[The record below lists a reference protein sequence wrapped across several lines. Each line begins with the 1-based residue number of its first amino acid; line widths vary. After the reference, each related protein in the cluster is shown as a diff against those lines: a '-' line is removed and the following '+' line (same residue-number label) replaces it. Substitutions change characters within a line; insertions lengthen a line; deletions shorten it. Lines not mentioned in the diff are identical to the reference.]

1 MQNGALN
8 RTRYKDRFG
17 EVASGM
23 GFGKIGQYF
32 FYYLRNMQRAF
43 LKNLLWL
50 QLLNWLVKPLWILWI
65 EREIQLRMGDSW
77 YGVYTLHFNL
87 VLLFAVLLDA
97 GLNTYAARE
106 IAANGKLGHPRRML
120 FLRLGLGLIY
130 VCLVLMIAQ
139 MQSGIQMQF
148 LIYALINQ
156 VLASVVL
163 MLRAVL
169 QGKQRFISDSWLSV
183 VDRLVALGVCTWMLR
198 TFTVEMFGSEGG
210 VLSFQIAQFFGYAT
224 ALVLGLILVF
234 WQGRTTSESVSLSSD
249 SPNAVTKDV
258 DATKKQVDAVA
269 QKNPTQKSLGDW
281 SKEVVW
287 FGVMALAMSI
297 FTRIDVQMIQWL
309 SAPHLKDVAELLD
322 ADAIKAQLAAGY
334 AEIGLYTRGYRLLDA
349 GLIFSALL
357 STQLLPLFSKR
368 LASGDDN
375 GEVIWLSFRLVL
387 WVSLGAA
394 MGAWFYGEPLINWLY
409 HGQMQ
414 QAALITQNGVD
425 LPRTMEYSGEILN
438 AAMIFKV
445 LMLAFVPMS
454 LVHVFGTFVT
464 ASGHMKWLATMAFV
478 CVGVNIAF
486 NYIEIPKLGALGAAT
501 GCLITQWVFAGA
513 CLIKTQKLGGY
524 EWRWRNFEIVF
535 YQIVFGMICF
545 GMVKYGLGLKG
556 INGLVLS
563 AVIYAISVGWL
574 FFFHEIRRWAAKF
587 RRTKGSP
594 S

>member
-1 MQNGALN
+1 M
-8 RTRYKDRFG
+8 
-17 EVASGM
+17 
-23 GFGKIGQYF
+23 
-32 FYYLRNMQRAF
+32 
-43 LKNLLWL
+43 WL

-120 FLRLGLGLIY
+120 FLRLGLGLVY
-130 VCLVLMIAQ
+130 VCLVLMVSQ

-148 LIYALINQ
+148 LLFALINQ
-156 VLASVVL
+156 ILASVVL
-163 MLRAVL
+163 MMRAVL
-169 QGKQRFISDSWLSV
+169 QGKQRFVSDSWLSV

-198 TFTVEMFGSEGG
+198 IFTVEMFASEGG
-210 VLSFQIAQFFGYAT
+210 VLNFQVAQFFGYAT

-234 WQGRTTSESVSLSSD
+234 WRGKSASEFTRLASNSS
-249 SPNAVTKDV
+249 NEE
-258 DATKKQVDAVA
+258 KKEVNVIE
-269 QKNPTQKSLGDW
+269 QKNPTPKSLGDW

-287 FGVMALAMSI
+287 FGIMALAMSI

-309 SAPHLKDVAELLD
+309 SASRLEGVADILD
-322 ADAIKAQLAAGY
+322 ADAIKSQLAAGY

-368 LASGDDN
+368 LATGDDN
-375 GEVIWLSFRLVL
+375 GEVIWMSFRLVL

-409 HGQMQ
+409 HGQMELG
-414 QAALITQNGVD
+414 ATLTQNGVD
-425 LPRTMEYSGEILN
+425 IPQAMVYSGEILN

-464 ASGHMKWLATMAFV
+464 ASGQMKWLASLAFV
-478 CVGVNIAF
+478 CVGINIAF
-486 NYIEIPKLGALGAAT
+486 NYIEIPKVGALGAAT

-513 CLIKTQKLGGY
+513 CLVKTQKLGGY

-545 GMVKYGLGLKG
+545 GMVKYGLGQTG
-556 INGLVLS
+556 ISGLVLS

>member
-1 MQNGALN
+1 M
-8 RTRYKDRFG
+8 
-17 EVASGM
+17 
-23 GFGKIGQYF
+23 
-32 FYYLRNMQRAF
+32 
-43 LKNLLWL
+43 WL

-120 FLRLGLGLIY
+120 FLRLGLGLVY
-130 VCLVLMIAQ
+130 VCLVLIVAQ

-148 LIYALINQ
+148 LLYALINQ

-183 VDRLVALGVCTWMLR
+183 VDRLVALAVCTWMLR

-210 VLSFQIAQFFGYAT
+210 VLSFQIAQFFGYAA
-224 ALVLGLILVF
+224 ALILGLILVF
-234 WQGRTTSESVSLSSD
+234 WRGKTTSESTYESVSIAPD
-249 SPNAVTKDV
+249 SQDALKTGL
-258 DATKKQVDAVA
+258 DATKKQVGDTAP
-269 QKNPTQKSLGDW
+269 KNPTSKSLGDW

-287 FGVMALAMSI
+287 FGIMALAMSI

-309 SAPHLKDVAELLD
+309 SAPNLEGVADILD
-322 ADAIKAQLAAGY
+322 AEAIKSHLAAGY

-368 LASGDDN
+368 LATGDDN
-375 GEVIWLSFRLVL
+375 SEVIWMSFRLVL
-387 WVSLGAA
+387 WVSMGAA

-414 QAALITQNGVD
+414 SGGTLIVNGVD
-425 LPRTMEYSGEILN
+425 VPQTMVYSGEILN

-464 ASGHMKWLATMAFV
+464 ASGQMKWLASLAFV
-478 CVGVNIAF
+478 CVGINVAF
-486 NYIEIPKLGALGAAT
+486 NYIEIPKVGALGAAT

-545 GMVKYGLGLKG
+545 GMVKYGLGMTG
-556 INGLVLS
+556 ISGLVLS

>member
-1 MQNGALN
+1 M
-8 RTRYKDRFG
+8 
-17 EVASGM
+17 
-23 GFGKIGQYF
+23 
-32 FYYLRNMQRAF
+32 
-43 LKNLLWL
+43 WL

-120 FLRLGLGLIY
+120 FLRLGLGLVY

-148 LIYALINQ
+148 LLYALINQ

-183 VDRLVALGVCTWMLR
+183 VDRLVALAVCTWMLR

-224 ALVLGLILVF
+224 ALILGLILVF
-234 WQGRTTSESVSLSSD
+234 WRGKTTSESTYESVSIASD
-249 SPNAVTKDV
+249 SQ
-258 DATKKQVDAVA
+258 DAL
-269 QKNPTQKSLGDW
+269 N
-281 SKEVVW
+281 KEVVW
-287 FGVMALAMSI
+287 FGIMALAMSI

-309 SAPHLKDVAELLD
+309 SASRLEGVADILD
-322 ADAIKAQLAAGY
+322 AEAIKSHLAAGY

-368 LASGDDN
+368 LATGDDN
-375 GEVIWLSFRLVL
+375 SEVIWMSFRLVL
-387 WVSLGAA
+387 WVSMGAA

-409 HGQMQ
+409 HGQMELG
-414 QAALITQNGVD
+414 ATLTQNGVD
-425 LPRTMEYSGEILN
+425 IPQAMVYSGEILN

-464 ASGHMKWLATMAFV
+464 ASGQMKWLASLAFV
-478 CVGVNIAF
+478 CVGINVAF
-486 NYIEIPKLGALGAAT
+486 NYIEIPKVGALGAAT

-524 EWRWRNFEIVF
+524 EWRWRKFEIVF

-545 GMVKYGLGLKG
+545 GMVKYGLGMTG
-556 INGLVLS
+556 ISGLVLS

>member
-1 MQNGALN
+1 M
-8 RTRYKDRFG
+8 
-17 EVASGM
+17 
-23 GFGKIGQYF
+23 
-32 FYYLRNMQRAF
+32 
-43 LKNLLWL
+43 WL

-120 FLRLGLGLIY
+120 FLRLGLGLVY
-130 VCLVLMIAQ
+130 VCLVLTIAQ

-148 LIYALINQ
+148 LSYALINQ
-156 VLASVVL
+156 ILASVVL

-183 VDRLVALGVCTWMLR
+183 VDRLVALAVCTWMLK
-198 TFTVEMFGSEGG
+198 TFTVGMFASEGG
-210 VLSFQIAQFFGYAT
+210 VLNFQVAQFFGYAT
-224 ALVLGLILVF
+224 ALILGLILVF
-234 WQGRTTSESVSLSSD
+234 WRGKTTSESKYESVSIA
-249 SPNAVTKDV
+249 PNSQDALKKGF
-258 DATKKQVDAVA
+258 DATKKQVGATVL
-269 QKNPTQKSLGDW
+269 KNPTSKSLGDW

-287 FGVMALAMSI
+287 FGIMALAMSI

-309 SAPHLKDVAELLD
+309 SAPNLEDIADILD
-322 ADAIKAQLAAGY
+322 AEAIKSQLAAGY

-368 LASGDDN
+368 LATGGDN
-375 GEVIWLSFRLVL
+375 SEVIWMSFRLVL
-387 WVSLGAA
+387 WVSMGAA

-414 QAALITQNGVD
+414 SGGTLIVNGVD
-425 LPRTMEYSGEILN
+425 IPQAMVYSGEILN

-464 ASGHMKWLATMAFV
+464 ASGQMKWLASLAFV
-478 CVGVNIAF
+478 CVGINVAF
-486 NYIEIPKLGALGAAT
+486 NYIEIPKVGALGAAT

-513 CLIKTQKLGGY
+513 CFVKTQKLGGY

-545 GMVKYGLGLKG
+545 GMVKYGLGMTG
-556 INGLVLS
+556 INGLIVS
-563 AVIYAISVGWL
+563 ALIYAISVGWL
-574 FFFHEIRRWAAKF
+574 FFFHEIRRWATKF

>member
-1 MQNGALN
+1 M
-8 RTRYKDRFG
+8 
-17 EVASGM
+17 
-23 GFGKIGQYF
+23 
-32 FYYLRNMQRAF
+32 
-43 LKNLLWL
+43 WL

-120 FLRLGLGLIY
+120 FLRLGLGLVY

-139 MQSGIQMQF
+139 LQSGIQMQF
-148 LIYALINQ
+148 LLYALINQ

-169 QGKQRFISDSWLSV
+169 QGKQRFISDSWLSIL
-183 VDRLVALGVCTWMLR
+183 DRLVALGICTWMLR

-234 WQGRTTSESVSLSSD
+234 WRGKITSESKSLASD
-249 SPNAVTKDV
+249 SPIALKKGL
-258 DATKKQVDAVA
+258 DATKKEVDAIT

-287 FGVMALAMSI
+287 FGIMALAMSI

-309 SAPHLKDVAELLD
+309 SA
-322 ADAIKAQLAAGY
+322 
-334 AEIGLYTRGYRLLDA
+334 
-349 GLIFSALL
+349 S
-357 STQLLPLFSKR
+357 R
-368 LASGDDN
+368 LATGDDN
-375 GEVIWLSFRLVL
+375 GEVIWMSFRLVL

-409 HGQMQ
+409 HGQMELG
-414 QAALITQNGVD
+414 ATLTQNGVD
-425 LPRTMEYSGEILN
+425 MPRAMVYSGEILN

-464 ASGHMKWLATMAFV
+464 ASGQMKWLASLAFV
-478 CVGVNIAF
+478 CVGINVAF
-486 NYIEIPKLGALGAAT
+486 NYIEIPKVGALGAAT

-545 GMVKYGLGLKG
+545 GMVKYGLGMTG
-556 INGLVLS
+556 ISGLVLS

>member
-1 MQNGALN
+1 M
-8 RTRYKDRFG
+8 
-17 EVASGM
+17 
-23 GFGKIGQYF
+23 
-32 FYYLRNMQRAF
+32 
-43 LKNLLWL
+43 WL

-120 FLRLGLGLIY
+120 FLRLGLGLVY
-130 VCLVLMIAQ
+130 VCLVLMVAQ

-148 LIYALINQ
+148 LLFALINQ
-156 VLASVVL
+156 ILASVVL
-163 MLRAVL
+163 MMRAVL
-169 QGKQRFISDSWLSV
+169 QGKQRFVSDSWLSV

-198 TFTVEMFGSEGG
+198 TFTLEMFASEGG
-210 VLSFQIAQFFGYAT
+210 VLNFQVAQFFGYAT

-234 WQGRTTSESVSLSSD
+234 WRGKSASESKSVASD
-249 SPNAVTKDV
+249 SAGTVKKDV
-258 DATKKQVDAVA
+258 DVIA
-269 QKNPTQKSLGDW
+269 QKNATQKSLGDW

-287 FGVMALAMSI
+287 FGIMALAMSI

-309 SAPHLKDVAELLD
+309 SVSRLEGVADILD
-322 ADAIKAQLAAGY
+322 ADSIKSQLAAGY

-368 LASGDDN
+368 LATGDDN
-375 GEVIWLSFRLVL
+375 GEVIWMSFRLVL

-409 HGQMQ
+409 HGQMELG
-414 QAALITQNGVD
+414 ATLTQNGVD
-425 LPRTMEYSGEILN
+425 VPQAMVYSGEILN

-464 ASGHMKWLATMAFV
+464 ASGQMKWLASLAFV
-478 CVGVNIAF
+478 CVGINIAF
-486 NYIEIPKLGALGAAT
+486 NYIEIPKVGALGAAT

-513 CLIKTQKLGGY
+513 CLVKTQKLGGY

-545 GMVKYGLGLKG
+545 GMVKYGLGLTG
-556 INGLVLS
+556 ISGLILS

>member
-1 MQNGALN
+1 M
-8 RTRYKDRFG
+8 
-17 EVASGM
+17 
-23 GFGKIGQYF
+23 
-32 FYYLRNMQRAF
+32 
-43 LKNLLWL
+43 WL

-120 FLRLGLGLIY
+120 FLRLGLGFVY
-130 VCLVLMIAQ
+130 VCLVLMVSQ

-148 LIYALINQ
+148 LLFALINQ
-156 VLASVVL
+156 ILASVVL
-163 MLRAVL
+163 MMRAVL
-169 QGKQRFISDSWLSV
+169 QGKQRFVSDSWLSV

-198 TFTVEMFGSEGG
+198 TFTVEMFASEGG
-210 VLSFQIAQFFGYAT
+210 VLNFQVAQSFGYAT

-234 WQGRTTSESVSLSSD
+234 WRGKSTSEFTSLASD
-249 SPNAVTKDV
+249 SSNEEKKEVDV
-258 DATKKQVDAVA
+258 IA
-269 QKNPTQKSLGDW
+269 QKNLTQKSLGDW

-287 FGVMALAMSI
+287 FGIMALAMSI

-309 SAPHLKDVAELLD
+309 SAPRLDGVADLLD
-322 ADAIKAQLAAGY
+322 ADAIKLQLAAGY

-368 LASGDDN
+368 LATGDDN
-375 GEVIWLSFRLVL
+375 GEVIWMSFRLVL

-409 HGQMQ
+409 HGQMELG
-414 QAALITQNGVD
+414 ATLTQNGVD
-425 LPRTMEYSGEILN
+425 IPQAMVYSGEILN

-445 LMLAFVPMS
+445 LMLAFIPMS

-464 ASGHMKWLATMAFV
+464 ASGQMKWLASLAFV
-478 CVGVNIAF
+478 CVGINIAF
-486 NYIEIPKLGALGAAT
+486 NYIEIPKVGALGAAT

-513 CLIKTQKLGGY
+513 CLVKTQKLGGY

-535 YQIVFGMICF
+535 YQIVFGIICF
-545 GMVKYGLGLKG
+545 GMVKYGLGLTG
-556 INGLVLS
+556 ISGLVLS

>member
-1 MQNGALN
+1 M
-8 RTRYKDRFG
+8 
-17 EVASGM
+17 
-23 GFGKIGQYF
+23 
-32 FYYLRNMQRAF
+32 
-43 LKNLLWL
+43 
-50 QLLNWLVKPLWILWI
+50 
-65 EREIQLRMGDSW
+65 QLRMGDSW

-120 FLRLGLGLIY
+120 FLRLGLGLVY
-130 VCLVLMIAQ
+130 VCLVLTIAQ

-148 LIYALINQ
+148 LLYALINQ
-156 VLASVVL
+156 ILASVVL

-183 VDRLVALGVCTWMLR
+183 VDRLVALAVCTWMLR
-198 TFTVEMFGSEGG
+198 TFTVEMFASEGG
-210 VLSFQIAQFFGYAT
+210 VMNFQVAQFFGYAT

-234 WQGRTTSESVSLSSD
+234 WRGKTASESVSLSSD

-258 DATKKQVDAVA
+258 DATKKEVDGIAE
-269 QKNPTQKSLGDW
+269 KKPNQKSLGDW

-287 FGVMALAMSI
+287 FGIMALAMSI

-309 SAPHLKDVAELLD
+309 SAPNLEDIADILD
-322 ADAIKAQLAAGY
+322 AEAIKSQLAAGY

-375 GEVIWLSFRLVL
+375 SEVIWMSFRLVL
-387 WVSLGAA
+387 WVSLGAV

-409 HGQMQ
+409 HGQMELG
-414 QAALITQNGVD
+414 ATLTQNGVD
-425 LPRTMEYSGEILN
+425 IPQAMVYSGEILN

-464 ASGHMKWLATMAFV
+464 ASGQMKWLASLAFV
-478 CVGVNIAF
+478 CVGINVAF
-486 NYIEIPKLGALGAAT
+486 NYIEIPKVGALGAAI
-501 GCLITQWVFAGA
+501 GCLITQCVFAGA
-513 CLIKTQKLGGY
+513 CLVKTQKLGGY

-545 GMVKYGLGLKG
+545 GMVKYGLEMTG
-556 INGLVLS
+556 INGLIVS
-563 AVIYAISVGWL
+563 ALIYAIIVGWL

>member
-1 MQNGALN
+1 
-8 RTRYKDRFG
+8 
-17 EVASGM
+17 
-23 GFGKIGQYF
+23 
-32 FYYLRNMQRAF
+32 MQRAF

-120 FLRLGLGLIY
+120 FLRLGLGLVY
-130 VCLVLMIAQ
+130 VCLVLVVAHL
-139 MQSGIQMQF
+139 QSGIQIQF
-148 LIYALINQ
+148 LLYALINQ
-156 VLASVVL
+156 ILASVVL

-234 WQGRTTSESVSLSSD
+234 WRGKLASESADESVSLASD
-249 SPNAVTKDV
+249 TENAEKY
-258 DATKKQVDAVA
+258 
-269 QKNPTQKSLGDW
+269 PTPKSLGDW
-281 SKEVVW
+281 SREVVW
-287 FGVMALAMSI
+287 FGIMALAMSI

-309 SAPHLKDVAELLD
+309 STPNLEGIADILD
-322 ADAIKAQLAAGY
+322 SDAIKTQLASGY

-368 LASGDDN
+368 LASRDDN
-375 GEVIWLSFRLVL
+375 SEVIWMSFRLVL

-409 HGQMQ
+409 HGQM
-414 QAALITQNGVD
+414 LSGGTLTVNGVD
-425 LPRTMEYSGEILN
+425 VPQAMVYSGEILN

-454 LVHVFGTFVT
+454 LVHVFGTYVT
-464 ASGHMKWLATMAFV
+464 ATGNMKWLATLAFV
-478 CVGVNIAF
+478 CVGVNVVF
-486 NYIEIPKLGALGAAT
+486 NFFEIPKVGALGAAT

-513 CLIKTQKLGGY
+513 CLVKTQKLGGY
-524 EWRWRNFEIVF
+524 EWRWRDFEMVF

-545 GMVKYGLGLKG
+545 GMVKYGLGMTG
-556 INGLVLS
+556 INGLFLS

>member
-1 MQNGALN
+1 MRGN
-8 RTRYKDRFG
+8 F
-17 EVASGM
+17 V
-23 GFGKIGQYF
+23 
-32 FYYLRNMQRAF
+32 
-43 LKNLLWL
+43 KNLLWL

-65 EREIQLRMGDSW
+65 EREIQLRMGDGW

-106 IAANGKLGHPRRML
+106 IAAHGKLGHPRRML
-120 FLRLGLGLIY
+120 FLRLGLGLVY
-130 VCLVLMIAQ
+130 VCLVLTIAQ
-139 MQSGIQMQF
+139 MQSGIQMEF
-148 LIYALINQ
+148 LSYALINQ
-156 VLASVVL
+156 ILASVVL

-169 QGKQRFISDSWLSV
+169 QGKQRFVSDSWLSV

-198 TFTVEMFGSEGG
+198 TFTVEMFASEGG
-210 VLSFQIAQFFGYAT
+210 VLNFQVAQFFGYAT

-234 WQGRTTSESVSLSSD
+234 WQGKSASESKSVASD
-249 SPNAVTKDV
+249 SAGTVKKDV
-258 DATKKQVDAVA
+258 DVTKKQGGATADN
-269 QKNPTQKSLGDW
+269 KPTQKSLGDW
-281 SKEVVW
+281 SREIVW
-287 FGVMALAMSI
+287 FGIMALAMSI

-309 SAPHLKDVAELLD
+309 SVSRLEGVADILD
-322 ADAIKAQLAAGY
+322 ADSIKSQLAAGY

-368 LASGDDN
+368 LATGDDN
-375 GEVIWLSFRLVL
+375 GEVIWMSFRLVL

-409 HGQMQ
+409 QGQMELG
-414 QAALITQNGVD
+414 ATLTQNGVNV
-425 LPRTMEYSGEILN
+425 PQAMVYSGEILN

-464 ASGHMKWLATMAFV
+464 ASGQMKWLASLAFV
-478 CVGVNIAF
+478 CVGINIAF
-486 NYIEIPKLGALGAAT
+486 NYIEIPKVGALGAAT

-513 CLIKTQKLGGY
+513 CLVKTQKLGGY

-545 GMVKYGLGLKG
+545 GMVKYGLGLTG
-556 INGLVLS
+556 ISGLILS

>member
-1 MQNGALN
+1 
-8 RTRYKDRFG
+8 
-17 EVASGM
+17 
-23 GFGKIGQYF
+23 
-32 FYYLRNMQRAF
+32 MQRAF

-120 FLRLGLGLIY
+120 FLRLGLGLVY
-130 VCLVLMIAQ
+130 VCLVLMVAQ

-148 LIYALINQ
+148 LLFALINQ
-156 VLASVVL
+156 ILASVVL
-163 MLRAVL
+163 MMRAVL
-169 QGKQRFISDSWLSV
+169 QGKQRFVSDSWLSV

-198 TFTVEMFGSEGG
+198 TFTLEMFASEGG
-210 VLSFQIAQFFGYAT
+210 VLNFQVAQFFGYAT

-234 WQGRTTSESVSLSSD
+234 WRGKSASESKSVASD
-249 SPNAVTKDV
+249 SAGTVKKDV
-258 DATKKQVDAVA
+258 DVIA
-269 QKNPTQKSLGDW
+269 QKNATQKSLGDW

-287 FGVMALAMSI
+287 FGIMALAMSI

-309 SAPHLKDVAELLD
+309 SVSRLEGVADILD
-322 ADAIKAQLAAGY
+322 ADSIKSQLAAGY

-368 LASGDDN
+368 LATGDDN
-375 GEVIWLSFRLVL
+375 GEVIWMSFRLVL

-409 HGQMQ
+409 QGQMELG
-414 QAALITQNGVD
+414 ATLTQNGVNV
-425 LPRTMEYSGEILN
+425 PQAMVYSGEILN

-464 ASGHMKWLATMAFV
+464 ASGQMKWLASLAFV
-478 CVGVNIAF
+478 CVGINIAF
-486 NYIEIPKLGALGAAT
+486 NYIEIPKVGALGAAT

-513 CLIKTQKLGGY
+513 CLVKTQKLGGY

-545 GMVKYGLGLKG
+545 GMVKYGLGLTG
-556 INGLVLS
+556 ISGLILS

>member
-1 MQNGALN
+1 
-8 RTRYKDRFG
+8 
-17 EVASGM
+17 
-23 GFGKIGQYF
+23 
-32 FYYLRNMQRAF
+32 MQRAF

-120 FLRLGLGLIY
+120 FLRLGLGLVY

-148 LIYALINQ
+148 LLYALINQ
-156 VLASVVL
+156 ILASVVL

-183 VDRLVALGVCTWMLR
+183 VDRLVALAVCTWMLR

-224 ALVLGLILVF
+224 ALILGLILVF
-234 WQGRTTSESVSLSSD
+234 WRGKTTSESKYESVSIASD
-249 SPNAVTKDV
+249 SEDALKKGL
-258 DATKKQVDAVA
+258 DATKKQVGATA
-269 QKNPTQKSLGDW
+269 PKNPTSKSLGDW

-287 FGVMALAMSI
+287 FGIMALAMSI

-309 SAPHLKDVAELLD
+309 SAPNLEGVADILD
-322 ADAIKAQLAAGY
+322 ADAIKSQLAAGY

-368 LASGDDN
+368 LATGDDN
-375 GEVIWLSFRLVL
+375 SEVIWMSFRLVL

-414 QAALITQNGVD
+414 SGGTLIVNGVD
-425 LPRTMEYSGEILN
+425 VPQAMVYSGEILN

-464 ASGHMKWLATMAFV
+464 ASGQMKWLASLAFI
-478 CVGVNIAF
+478 CVGINVAF
-486 NYIEIPKLGALGAAT
+486 NYIEIPKVGALGAAT

-545 GMVKYGLGLKG
+545 GMVKYGLGMTG
-556 INGLVLS
+556 ISGLVLS

>member
-1 MQNGALN
+1 
-8 RTRYKDRFG
+8 
-17 EVASGM
+17 
-23 GFGKIGQYF
+23 
-32 FYYLRNMQRAF
+32 MQRAF

-148 LIYALINQ
+148 LLYALINQ

-258 DATKKQVDAVA
+258 RATKKQVDAVA
-269 QKNPTQKSLGDW
+269 QKKPNQKSLGDW

-287 FGVMALAMSI
+287 FGLMALAMSI

-309 SAPHLKDVAELLD
+309 SAPQLDGVADLLG
-322 ADAIKAQLAAGY
+322 AGAIKAQLAAGY

-375 GEVIWLSFRLVL
+375 SEVIWMSFRLVL

-464 ASGHMKWLATMAFV
+464 ASGHMKWLATLAFV

-486 NYIEIPKLGALGAAT
+486 NCIEIPKVGALGAAT
-501 GCLITQWVFAGA
+501 GCLITQCVFAGA
-513 CLIKTQKLGGY
+513 CLMKTQKLGGY

-535 YQIVFGMICF
+535 YQILFGMICF
-545 GMVKYGLGLKG
+545 GMVKYGLGMTG

-563 AVIYAISVGWL
+563 ALIYAISVGWL

>member
-1 MQNGALN
+1 
-8 RTRYKDRFG
+8 
-17 EVASGM
+17 
-23 GFGKIGQYF
+23 
-32 FYYLRNMQRAF
+32 MQRAF

-120 FLRLGLGLIY
+120 FLRLGLGLVY
-130 VCLVLMIAQ
+130 VCLVLMVAQ

-148 LIYALINQ
+148 LLFALINQ
-156 VLASVVL
+156 ILASVVL
-163 MLRAVL
+163 MMRAVL
-169 QGKQRFISDSWLSV
+169 QGKQRFVSDSWLSV

-198 TFTVEMFGSEGG
+198 TFTLEMFASEGG
-210 VLSFQIAQFFGYAT
+210 VLNFQVAQFFGYAT

-234 WQGRTTSESVSLSSD
+234 WRGKSASESKSVASD
-249 SPNAVTKDV
+249 SAGTVKKDV
-258 DATKKQVDAVA
+258 DVTKKQGGATADN
-269 QKNPTQKSLGDW
+269 KPTQKSLGDW
-281 SKEVVW
+281 SREIVW
-287 FGVMALAMSI
+287 FGIMALAMSI

-309 SAPHLKDVAELLD
+309 SVSRLEGVADILD
-322 ADAIKAQLAAGY
+322 AEDTISSQFAAGY

-368 LASGDDN
+368 LATGEDN
-375 GEVIWLSFRLVL
+375 SEVIWVSLRLVL

-409 HGQMQ
+409 HGQME
-414 QAALITQNGVD
+414 LGSVTEVEGIEVLRTQV
-425 LPRTMEYSGEILN
+425 YSPEILN

-454 LVHVFGTFVT
+454 LVHVFGTYVT
-464 ASGHMKWLATMAFV
+464 AAGQMRWLATLAFV
-478 CVGVNIAF
+478 CVGVNMVF
-486 NYIEIPKLGALGAAT
+486 NYIEIPKVGALGAAA

-513 CLIKTQKLGGY
+513 CLVKTQKLGGY
-524 EWRWRNFEIVF
+524 QWQWKNFEAVF
-535 YQIVFGMICF
+535 YQIFFGLITF
-545 GMVKYGLGLKG
+545 SLVKYGLDLKG
-556 INGLVLS
+556 INGLILS
-563 AVIYAISVGWL
+563 AVIYAITVGWL
-574 FFFHEIRRWAAKF
+574 FFFQEIRGWAEKF
-587 RRTKGSP
+587 SRTKGSP

>member
-1 MQNGALN
+1 
-8 RTRYKDRFG
+8 
-17 EVASGM
+17 
-23 GFGKIGQYF
+23 
-32 FYYLRNMQRAF
+32 MQRAF

-120 FLRLGLGLIY
+120 FLRLGLGLVY
-130 VCLVLMIAQ
+130 VCLVLVVAHL
-139 MQSGIQMQF
+139 QSGIQIQF
-148 LIYALINQ
+148 LLYALINQ
-156 VLASVVL
+156 ILASVVL

-234 WQGRTTSESVSLSSD
+234 WRGKLASESADESVSLASD
-249 SPNAVTKDV
+249 TENAE
-258 DATKKQVDAVA
+258 
-269 QKNPTQKSLGDW
+269 KNPTPKSLGDW
-281 SKEVVW
+281 SREVVW
-287 FGVMALAMSI
+287 FGIMALAMSI

-309 SAPHLKDVAELLD
+309 STPNLEGIADILD
-322 ADAIKAQLAAGY
+322 SDAIKTQLASGY

-368 LASGDDN
+368 LASRDDN
-375 GEVIWLSFRLVL
+375 SEVIWMSFRLVL

-409 HGQMQ
+409 HGQM
-414 QAALITQNGVD
+414 LSGGTLTVNGVD
-425 LPRTMEYSGEILN
+425 VPQAMVYSGEILN

-454 LVHVFGTFVT
+454 LVHVFGTYVT
-464 ASGHMKWLATMAFV
+464 ATGNMKWLATLAFV
-478 CVGVNIAF
+478 CVGVNVVF
-486 NYIEIPKLGALGAAT
+486 NFFEIPKVGALGAAT

-513 CLIKTQKLGGY
+513 CLVKTQKLGGY
-524 EWRWRNFEIVF
+524 EWRWRDFEMVF

-545 GMVKYGLGLKG
+545 GMVKYGLGMTG
-556 INGLVLS
+556 INGLFLS

-574 FFFHEIRRWAAKF
+574 FFFHEIRRWAAKI

>member
-1 MQNGALN
+1 
-8 RTRYKDRFG
+8 
-17 EVASGM
+17 
-23 GFGKIGQYF
+23 
-32 FYYLRNMQRAF
+32 MQRAF

-106 IAANGKLGHPRRML
+106 IAANGKVGHPRRML
-120 FLRLGLGLIY
+120 FLRLGLGLVY
-130 VCLVLMIAQ
+130 VCLVLIVAQ

-148 LIYALINQ
+148 LLYALINQ

-198 TFTVEMFGSEGG
+198 TFTVEMFASEGG

-234 WQGRTTSESVSLSSD
+234 WRGKITSESKSLASD
-249 SPNAVTKDV
+249 SQ
-258 DATKKQVDAVA
+258 DAP
-269 QKNPTQKSLGDW
+269 KNPTQKSLGDW

-287 FGVMALAMSI
+287 FGIMALAMSI

-309 SAPHLKDVAELLD
+309 SVSRLEGVADILD

-368 LASGDDN
+368 LATGDDN
-375 GEVIWLSFRLVL
+375 SEVIWMSFRLVL

-409 HGQMQ
+409 HGQMELG
-414 QAALITQNGVD
+414 ATLTQNGVEI
-425 LPRTMEYSGEILN
+425 PQAMVYSGEILN

-464 ASGHMKWLATMAFV
+464 ASGQMKWLASLAFV
-478 CVGVNIAF
+478 CVGINIAF
-486 NYIEIPKLGALGAAT
+486 NYIEIPKVGALGAAT

-513 CLIKTQKLGGY
+513 CLVKTQKLGGY
-524 EWRWRNFEIVF
+524 EWRCRNFEIVF
-535 YQIVFGMICF
+535 YQIVFVMICF

>member
-1 MQNGALN
+1 M
-8 RTRYKDRFG
+8 
-17 EVASGM
+17 
-23 GFGKIGQYF
+23 
-32 FYYLRNMQRAF
+32 
-43 LKNLLWL
+43 
-50 QLLNWLVKPLWILWI
+50 KPLWILWI

-106 IAANGKLGHPRRML
+106 IAANGKVGHPRRML
-120 FLRLGLGLIY
+120 FLRLGLGLVY
-130 VCLVLMIAQ
+130 VCLVLMVAQ

-148 LIYALINQ
+148 LSLALINQ
-156 VLASVVL
+156 ILASVVL
-163 MLRAVL
+163 MMRAVL
-169 QGKQRFISDSWLSV
+169 QGKQRFVSDSWLSV

-198 TFTVEMFGSEGG
+198 TFTVGEFASEGG
-210 VLSFQIAQFFGYAT
+210 VLNFQFAQFFGYAT

-234 WQGRTTSESVSLSSD
+234 WRGKSASESKSVASD
-249 SPNAVTKDV
+249 SAGTVKKDV
-258 DATKKQVDAVA
+258 DVTKKQGGATADN
-269 QKNPTQKSLGDW
+269 KPTQKSLGDW
-281 SKEVVW
+281 SREIVW
-287 FGVMALAMSI
+287 FGIMALAMSI

-309 SAPHLKDVAELLD
+309 SAPRLDGVAEILD
-322 ADAIKAQLAAGY
+322 ADSIKSQLAAGY

-368 LASGDDN
+368 LATGDDN

-409 HGQMQ
+409 HGQMELG
-414 QAALITQNGVD
+414 ATLTQNGVD
-425 LPRTMEYSGEILN
+425 VPQAMVYSGEILN

-464 ASGHMKWLATMAFV
+464 ASGQMKWLASLAFI
-478 CVGVNIAF
+478 CVGINIAF
-486 NYIEIPKLGALGAAT
+486 NYIEIPKVGALGAAT
-501 GCLITQWVFAGA
+501 GCLISQWVFAGA
-513 CLIKTQKLGGY
+513 CLVKTQKLGGY

-545 GMVKYGLGLKG
+545 GMVKYGLGLTG
-556 INGLVLS
+556 ISGLVLS

>member
-1 MQNGALN
+1 
-8 RTRYKDRFG
+8 
-17 EVASGM
+17 
-23 GFGKIGQYF
+23 
-32 FYYLRNMQRAF
+32 MQRAF

-106 IAANGKLGHPRRML
+106 IAANGKVGHPRRML
-120 FLRLGLGLIY
+120 FLRLGLGLVY
-130 VCLVLMIAQ
+130 VCLVLIVAQ

-148 LIYALINQ
+148 LLYALINQ

-198 TFTVEMFGSEGG
+198 TFTVEMFASEGG

-234 WQGRTTSESVSLSSD
+234 WRGKITSESKSLASD
-249 SPNAVTKDV
+249 SQ
-258 DATKKQVDAVA
+258 DAP
-269 QKNPTQKSLGDW
+269 KNPTQKSLGDW

-287 FGVMALAMSI
+287 FGIMALAMSI

-309 SAPHLKDVAELLD
+309 SVSRLEGVADILD

-368 LASGDDN
+368 LATGDDN
-375 GEVIWLSFRLVL
+375 SEVIWMSFRLVL

-409 HGQMQ
+409 HGQMELG
-414 QAALITQNGVD
+414 ATLTQNGVEI
-425 LPRTMEYSGEILN
+425 PQAMVYSGEILN

-464 ASGHMKWLATMAFV
+464 ASGQMKWLASLAFV
-478 CVGVNIAF
+478 CVGINIAF
-486 NYIEIPKLGALGAAT
+486 NYIEIPKVGALGAAT

-513 CLIKTQKLGGY
+513 CLVKTQKLGGY

-545 GMVKYGLGLKG
+545 GMVKYGLGLTG
-556 INGLVLS
+556 ISGLILS

>member
-1 MQNGALN
+1 M
-8 RTRYKDRFG
+8 
-17 EVASGM
+17 
-23 GFGKIGQYF
+23 
-32 FYYLRNMQRAF
+32 
-43 LKNLLWL
+43 WL

-120 FLRLGLGLIY
+120 FLRLGLGLVY
-130 VCLVLMIAQ
+130 VCLVLMVAQ

-148 LIYALINQ
+148 LLFALINQ
-156 VLASVVL
+156 ILASVVL
-163 MLRAVL
+163 MMRAVL
-169 QGKQRFISDSWLSV
+169 QGKQRFVSDSWLSV

-198 TFTVEMFGSEGG
+198 TFTVGEFASEGG
-210 VLSFQIAQFFGYAT
+210 VLNFQFAQFFGYAT

-234 WQGRTTSESVSLSSD
+234 WRGKSASESKSVASD
-249 SPNAVTKDV
+249 SAGTVKKDV
-258 DATKKQVDAVA
+258 DVTKKQGGATADN
-269 QKNPTQKSLGDW
+269 KPTQKSLGDW

-287 FGVMALAMSI
+287 FGIMALAMSI

-309 SAPHLKDVAELLD
+309 SASRLDGVAEILD
-322 ADAIKAQLAAGY
+322 ADAIKSQLAAGY

-368 LASGDDN
+368 LATGDDN

-409 HGQMQ
+409 HGQMELG
-414 QAALITQNGVD
+414 ATLTQNGVEI
-425 LPRTMEYSGEILN
+425 PQAMVYSGEILN

-464 ASGHMKWLATMAFV
+464 ASGQMKWLASLAFV
-478 CVGVNIAF
+478 CVGINIAF
-486 NYIEIPKLGALGAAT
+486 NYIEIPKVGALGAAT

-513 CLIKTQKLGGY
+513 CLVKTQKLGGY

-545 GMVKYGLGLKG
+545 GMVKYGLGLTG
-556 INGLVLS
+556 ISGLVLS

>member
-1 MQNGALN
+1 
-8 RTRYKDRFG
+8 
-17 EVASGM
+17 
-23 GFGKIGQYF
+23 
-32 FYYLRNMQRAF
+32 MQRAF

-106 IAANGKLGHPRRML
+106 IAANGKVGHPRRML
-120 FLRLGLGLIY
+120 FLRMGLGLVY
-130 VCLVLMIAQ
+130 VCLVLMVAQ

-148 LIYALINQ
+148 LLFALINQ
-156 VLASVVL
+156 ILASVVL
-163 MLRAVL
+163 MMRAVL
-169 QGKQRFISDSWLSV
+169 QGKQRFVSDSWLSV

-198 TFTVEMFGSEGG
+198 TFTVEMFASEGG
-210 VLSFQIAQFFGYAT
+210 VLNFQVAQFFGYAT

-234 WQGRTTSESVSLSSD
+234 WQGKSASESKSVASD
-249 SPNAVTKDV
+249 SAGTVKKDV
-258 DATKKQVDAVA
+258 DVIA
-269 QKNPTQKSLGDW
+269 QKNPTKTSLGDW

-287 FGVMALAMSI
+287 FGIMALAMSI

-309 SAPHLKDVAELLD
+309 SVSRLEGVAEILD
-322 ADAIKAQLAAGY
+322 ADAIKSQLAAGY

-368 LASGDDN
+368 LATGEDN
-375 GEVIWLSFRLVL
+375 GEVIWMSFRLVL

-409 HGQMQ
+409 HGQMELG
-414 QAALITQNGVD
+414 ATLTQNGVD
-425 LPRTMEYSGEILN
+425 LPQAMVYSGEILN

-464 ASGHMKWLATMAFV
+464 ASGQMKWLASLAFV
-478 CVGVNIAF
+478 CVGINIAF
-486 NYIEIPKLGALGAAT
+486 NYIEIPKVGALGAAT

-513 CLIKTQKLGGY
+513 CLVKTQKLGGY

-545 GMVKYGLGLKG
+545 GMVKYGLGLTG

>member
-1 MQNGALN
+1 
-8 RTRYKDRFG
+8 
-17 EVASGM
+17 
-23 GFGKIGQYF
+23 
-32 FYYLRNMQRAF
+32 MQRAF

-120 FLRLGLGLIY
+120 FLRLGLGLVY
-130 VCLVLMIAQ
+130 VCLVLMVAQ

-148 LIYALINQ
+148 LLFALINQ

-163 MLRAVL
+163 MMRAVL
-169 QGKQRFISDSWLSV
+169 QGKQRFVSDSWLSV

-198 TFTVEMFGSEGG
+198 TFTVGEFASEGG
-210 VLSFQIAQFFGYAT
+210 VLNFQVAQFFGYAT

-234 WQGRTTSESVSLSSD
+234 WRGKSASESKSVASD
-249 SPNAVTKDV
+249 SAGTVKKDV
-258 DATKKQVDAVA
+258 DVIA
-269 QKNPTQKSLGDW
+269 QKNPTPKSLGDW

-287 FGVMALAMSI
+287 FGIMALAMSI

-309 SAPHLKDVAELLD
+309 SASRLEGVADILD
-322 ADAIKAQLAAGY
+322 ADSIKSQLAAGY
-334 AEIGLYTRGYRLLDA
+334 EEIGLYTRGYRLLDA

-368 LASGDDN
+368 LATGDDN
-375 GEVIWLSFRLVL
+375 GEVIWMSVRLVL

-394 MGAWFYGEPLINWLY
+394 LGAWFYGEPLINWLY
-409 HGQMQ
+409 HGQMELG
-414 QAALITQNGVD
+414 ATLTQNGVD
-425 LPRTMEYSGEILN
+425 IPQAMVYSGEILN

-464 ASGHMKWLATMAFV
+464 ASGQMKWLTLLAFV
-478 CVGVNIAF
+478 CVGINIAF
-486 NYIEIPKLGALGAAT
+486 NYIEIPKVGALGAAT

-513 CLIKTQKLGGY
+513 CLVKTQKLGGY

-535 YQIVFGMICF
+535 YQIVFGLICF
-545 GMVKYGLGLKG
+545 GMVKYGLGLTG
-556 INGLVLS
+556 ISGLILS

>member
-1 MQNGALN
+1 
-8 RTRYKDRFG
+8 
-17 EVASGM
+17 
-23 GFGKIGQYF
+23 
-32 FYYLRNMQRAF
+32 MQRAF
-43 LKNLLWL
+43 FKNLLWL

-139 MQSGIQMQF
+139 LQSGIQMEF

-156 VLASVVL
+156 ILASVVL

-169 QGKQRFISDSWLSV
+169 QGKQRFISDSWLSI
-183 VDRLVALGVCTWMLR
+183 VDRLVALAICTWMLK
-198 TFTVEMFGSEGG
+198 TFTVEMFASEGG
-210 VLSFQIAQFFGYAT
+210 VLTFQVAQFFGYAT
-224 ALVLGLILVF
+224 ALLLGLIMVF
-234 WQGRTTSESVSLSSD
+234 WQGG
-249 SPNAVTKDV
+249 
-258 DATKKQVDAVA
+258 ATADNKQ
-269 QKNPTQKSLGDW
+269 TQKSLGDW
-281 SKEVVW
+281 SREIVW
-287 FGVMALAMSI
+287 FGVMAMAMSI

-309 SAPHLKDVAELLD
+309 SVSPLDGVAEILD
-322 ADAIKAQLAAGY
+322 ADAIKSQLAAGY

-368 LASGDDN
+368 LATGEAN
-375 GEVIWLSFRLVL
+375 GEVIWMSFRLVL

-409 HGQMQ
+409 HGQMELG
-414 QAALITQNGVD
+414 ATLTQNGVEI
-425 LPRTMEYSGEILN
+425 PQAMVYSGEILN

-464 ASGHMKWLATMAFV
+464 ASGQMKWLASLAFV
-478 CVGVNIAF
+478 CVGINIAF
-486 NYIEIPKLGALGAAT
+486 NYIEIPKVGALGAAT

-513 CLIKTQKLGGY
+513 CLVKTQKLGGY

-545 GMVKYGLGLKG
+545 GMVKYGLKMTG

-563 AVIYAISVGWL
+563 AGIYAISVGWL
-574 FFFHEIRRWAAKF
+574 FFFHEIRRWAAKL
-587 RRTKGSP
+587 RRTMGSP